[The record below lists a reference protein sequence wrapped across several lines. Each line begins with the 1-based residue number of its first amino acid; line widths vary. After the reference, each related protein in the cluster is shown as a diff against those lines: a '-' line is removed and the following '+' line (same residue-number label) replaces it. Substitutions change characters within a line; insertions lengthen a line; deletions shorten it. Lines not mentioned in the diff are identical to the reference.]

1 MAAAHAH
8 RRTPSAAGPLLAAL
22 LHTMGAAL
30 LVWWLVRL
38 LVVPVA
44 VPQMATAPQGSRPV
58 TQGLHRTA

>member
-1 MAAAHAH
+1 
-8 RRTPSAAGPLLAAL
+8 LLAAL
-22 LHTMGAAL
+22 AHTMGAAL

-44 VPQMATAPQGSRPV
+44 VPQMVTAPHGSGPV